1 MGPDT
6 RQRLYEIYCELDEL
20 VTELTQIMRREGG
33 IEYERAKA
41 YWLAS
46 LSSGLSNSEYCTMNP
61 TFNSFLKDAGIVND
75 DGVFLDLAGGAS
87 CLEEDEHE
95 IDEIY

>member
-6 RQRLYEIYCELDEL
+6 RRRLYEIYCELDEL
-20 VTELTQIMRREGG
+20 VTELTQVMRREGG

-46 LSSGLSNSEYCTMNP
+46 LSVGLNTQEYCTYDP
-61 TFNSFLKDAGIVND
+61 TFASFLKDAGIVNN
-75 DGVFLDLAGGAS
+75 DGEFI
-87 CLEEDEHE
+87 EEEEDEEEEGDEHE